1 MLTLITSL
9 QMLTISDHF
18 FILWNGG
25 PRVPPLIQAFHGGEG
40 GTSKRLDLVWL
51 YLIYL
56 IDNLTRQK
64 RTLLIQAFSYICFQA
79 QFVSVTIPV
88 VERPPGKFENPTP
101 YNSHN
106 QRTQPPPIL
115 PEYCLL
121 LGRLFNEQIKQILGL
136 PKDVNRVVQ
145 QRSICRF
152 VSSSYKQVLERDF
165 TH

>member
-1 MLTLITSL
+1 MRTTAIRCKT
-9 QMLTISDHF
+9 
-18 FILWNGG
+18 
-25 PRVPPLIQAFHGGEG
+25 
-40 GTSKRLDLVWL
+40 KRL

-64 RTLLIQAFSYICFQA
+64 RALLIQASSYICFQA

-88 VERPPGKFENPTP
+88 VERPPSKFENPTP